1 MSDHHAEPRRAWA
14 PGPSLAWCF
23 LLLAAVCEIGWAVTL
38 PFTEGFTRPGPS
50 MLAVVLTIAA
60 FLPLMVAIRTL
71 AIGTA
76 YAVWTGLGAV
86 GVTTV
91 GMIWLQE
98 PASVPRLLSILAI
111 IVGVVGLKIMQ
122 GRTVSK

>member
-1 MSDHHAEPRRAWA
+1 MDVKPSPSDRWA
-14 PGPSLAWCF
+14 PAPSLAWGF

-38 PFTEGFTRPGPS
+38 PLTNGFTRLVPS
-50 MLAVVLTIAA
+50 VIAVGLMIAA

-86 GVTTV
+86 GITV
-91 GMIWLQE
+91 IGMVWMGE
-98 PASVPRLLSILAI
+98 PVNLFRMLSILAI
-111 IVGVVGLKIMQ
+111 IVGVVGLKMMQ
-122 GRTVSK
+122 GRTVAS